1 MNRHRCRVADSK
13 RVENDLP
20 VQSPFRL
27 YIIKRMYERMIVTT
41 SSVGVTAEHLKDHF
55 STNFMLDCL
64 LVLVNKPSSKLL
76 LDSLGEDLDDP
87 CNFHEHTSDQERTA
101 CRQDQSRNR
110 EFYVSFLR
118 AIIEQMRTPSQYHQ
132 SPSAKLN
139 QSARPPC
146 QSITPKSC
154 FTYCPLADI
163 SCVMLS
169 IHRACRCQ
177 YSEYINVSGARDSAR

>member
-20 VQSPFRL
+20 AQSPFHL
-27 YIIKRMYERMIVTT
+27 YTVKRMYERMIVTT

-101 CRQDQSRNR
+101 CRQDQSRNG

-118 AIIEQMRTPSQYHQ
+118 AIIEQMRTPVTTPSISICKAQ
-132 SPSAKLN
+132 SK
-139 QSARPPC
+139 
-146 QSITPKSC
+146 
-154 FTYCPLADI
+154 
-163 SCVMLS
+163 
-169 IHRACRCQ
+169 RAATM
-177 YSEYINVSGARDSAR
+177 SVDNS